1 MNLFFDV
8 IIPTYN
14 RASLLERAI
23 TSVLNQNYPFFKLY
37 IIDDGSTDE
46 TSLVIDKFIAD
57 ERLCFLKQENK
68 GVSSARNLGIFYS
81 QHSWVTFLD
90 SDDEWLEDKLQ
101 KQNDY
106 ILQNPEIKFIHSNE
120 IWIRDNV
127 RVNAPLKF
135 DKSSEGLLERSL
147 ETCIISPSTVAIK
160 RELLERFNGFNEEF
174 KICEDYDLWLKI
186 LFREK
191 VGFIEDFL
199 IKKYHGHENQLST
212 LDPLMEY
219 YRVLALFAQM
229 DSKDLKKEDLA
240 LVFKH
245 LERKVPKILK
255 GLQKFGESDK
265 HLKLVRL
272 AQLHHLSV

>member
-8 IIPTYN
+8 IIPTFN

-23 TSVLNQNYPFFKLY
+23 TSVLNQSYPFFKLY

-46 TSLVIDKFIAD
+46 TFQIIEKFHSD
-57 ERLCFLKQENK
+57 ERLHYLKQENK
-68 GVSSARNLGIFYS
+68 GVSAARNLGIS
-81 QHSWVTFLD
+81 HSHHSWVTFLD
-90 SDDEWLEDKLQ
+90 SDDEWLTDKLQ
-101 KQNDY
+101 KQRDY
-106 ILQNPEIKFIHSNE
+106 ILQHPEIKFIHSNE
-120 IWIRDNV
+120 IWIRDQI

-135 DKSSEGLLERSL
+135 DKSAEGLLERSL

-160 RELLERFNGFNEEF
+160 RELLEYFGGFNEEF

-199 IKKYHGHENQLST
+199 IKKYHGHDNQLST

-219 YRVLALFAQM
+219 YRVLALFFQM
-229 DSKDLKKEDLA
+229 DSKDLKEEDFFLI
-240 LVFKH
+240 FKT
-245 LERKVPKILK
+245 LERKVPRILK
-255 GLQKFGESDK
+255 GLQKFGEEDK
-265 HLKLVRL
+265 HLKLVHL
-272 AQLHHLSV
+272 AQLHRLSV